1 MLFAPVAGGGLAYLG
16 NALAHLLQW
25 FTPHHVDIG
34 VSGGHFDRG
43 VGGAGEVDRQLLYRL
58 DQGQVV
64 FDVVVG
70 ALVVERFMAGPGV
83 TQYL

>member
-1 MLFAPVAGGGLAYLG
+1 M
-16 NALAHLLQW
+16 
-25 FTPHHVDIG
+25 
-34 VSGGHFDRG
+34 SGGHFDRG